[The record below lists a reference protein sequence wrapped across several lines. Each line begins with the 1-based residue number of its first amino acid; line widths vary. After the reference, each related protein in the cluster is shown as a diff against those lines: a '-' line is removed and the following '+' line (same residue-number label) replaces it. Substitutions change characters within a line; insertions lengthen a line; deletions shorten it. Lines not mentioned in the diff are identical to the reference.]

1 MAESDYQP
9 FLYISPLG
17 KKNLFTQMEDASSLR
32 RINTDSNMENSGKIN
47 PLVSSASASSSS
59 VYRDFSS
66 SGNHESSAINDSI
79 EALKP
84 SFMVFMLAILT
95 CFCGFMFGYDTGYI
109 SGALVVIG
117 EDLGEK
123 LSSGDKE
130 LITSATSLGAFITA
144 LIGGGL
150 ADTFGRKWVI
160 SFANIMFI
168 VGGGMQTGAHTKWTM
183 IVGRFIMGW
192 GVGLA
197 SLVAPIY
204 LSEVAPTRFRGR
216 LVVLN
221 VLAITLGQL
230 IAYGIG
236 AGLAHTHNGWRI
248 LVGLSLIPSG
258 IQMIL
263 FIFMPETPRYLVLR
277 DRLDEAR
284 KVISKVYQGATEKQL
299 NEKITEIKADTLV
312 PPVVA
317 GPNATRSEKAKAA
330 FQSFCYNFKEL
341 FRYPANRRALS
352 IVVALQLFQQFSGW
366 NALMYYSGTMF
377 KSVGFDDP
385 TSVSIIIAATN
396 FVFTI
401 VAFLIIDKVGR
412 RVLLVGTMW
421 GMSLGLV
428 ICAVAFH
435 YLPFDSS
442 DSAEI
447 KNVLSGPEQKWGIV
461 VIVFVFVFA
470 ASYATGIGNVPWQQS
485 EMLPMNVRGIGT
497 SFATAA
503 NWAGSLV
510 VSATFLTMLN
520 NITPTGT
527 FAFYA
532 GICALGEVLAI
543 FFYPE
548 TAGLNLEE
556 VHTLLEGGYRVKE
569 SVRLSKQKRQ
579 LYNARH

>member
-1 MAESDYQP
+1 M
-9 FLYISPLG
+9 
-17 KKNLFTQMEDASSLR
+17 NDASYLR
-32 RINTDSNMENSGKIN
+32 RLNSDQAVEVQKNGHE
-47 PLVSSASASSSS
+47 PFVVTSTSGSSSS
-59 VYRDFSS
+59 IS
-66 SGNHESSAINDSI
+66 HEFANENDREYLAINDSI

-84 SFMVFMLAILT
+84 SPMVFLLTTLT

-117 EDLGEK
+117 KDLGGH

-144 LIGGGL
+144 LIGGGI

-160 SFANIMFI
+160 SFANVMFI

-204 LSEVAPTRFRGR
+204 LSELAPTRFRGR

-230 IAYGIG
+230 VAYGIG
-236 AGLAHTHNGWRI
+236 AGLTHVNNGWRI
-248 LVGLSLIPSG
+248 LVGLSLIPSSL
-258 IQMIL
+258 QMVL
-263 FIFMPETPRYLVLR
+263 FVFMPETPRYLILR

-284 KVISKVYQGATEKQL
+284 KVLTTVYQGASEKQL
-299 NEKITEIKADTLV
+299 NDRISEIKSEILA

-317 GPNATRSEKAKAA
+317 GPNATRKEMAKAA
-330 FQSFCYNFKEL
+330 FQSFCINFKEL
-341 FRYPANRRALS
+341 FSSPANRRALS

-412 RVLLVGTMW
+412 RILLVSTMW
-421 GMSLGLV
+421 GMSLGLI

-442 DSAEI
+442 DSAEV
-447 KNVLSGPEQKWGIV
+447 KDVLNGPEQKWGIV

-503 NWAGSLV
+503 NWAGSLI

-532 GICALGEVLAI
+532 GICALGEVLAL

-548 TAGLNLEE
+548 TAGLNLED
-556 VHTLLEGGYRVKE
+556 VHTLLEGGYQVKE
-569 SVRLSKQKRQ
+569 SVRLSKQRRQ
-579 LYNARH
+579 LYEARH